1 MDPSSKDYAEATPP
15 PTDGIVGGI
24 ANAFNSVRRVFSDL
38 FRLFSLEVRR
48 AGLTLMWMVALGAL
62 AAMLV
67 VTAWLGLMGALALW
81 AVSLGWTWIS
91 VMVAIALANL
101 VAAAVVIFSCVT
113 VSRNLLF
120 PATQRQLEAPPTRSD
135 TT

>member
-1 MDPSSKDYAEATPP
+1 MDSPSRDYAEAASP
-15 PTDGIVGGI
+15 PTDGILGGI
-24 ANAFNSVRRVFSDL
+24 GNAFNSLRRVFADV
-38 FRLFSLEVRR
+38 FRLFSLEIRR
-48 AGLTLMWMVALGAL
+48 AGLTLLWMVVLGAL
-62 AAMLV
+62 AALLV

-91 VMVAIALANL
+91 ALVAIALANL
-101 VAAAVVIFSCVT
+101 VAAAVVIFSCVA

-120 PATQRQLEAPPTRSD
+120 PATQRQLEVPPTRSD

>member
-48 AGLTLMWMVALGAL
+48 AGLTLIWMVALGVL

-101 VAAAVVIFSCVT
+101 VAATVVIFSCVT